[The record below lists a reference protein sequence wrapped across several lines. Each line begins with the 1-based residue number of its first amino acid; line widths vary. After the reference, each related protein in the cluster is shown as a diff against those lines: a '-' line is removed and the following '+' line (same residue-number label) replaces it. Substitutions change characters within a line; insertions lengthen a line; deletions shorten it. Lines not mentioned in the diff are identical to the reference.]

1 MNSKKTYEDDEIVD
15 TRQKYI
21 NFIRNI
27 RDKNEKLFDKIKNL
41 PKKIKT
47 AKSYNKENGVITFFR
62 KGRFKRIYTNQ

>member
-47 AKSYNKENGVITFFR
+47 AKKL
-62 KGRFKRIYTNQ
+62 